1 MPRRRLAGLLLMAA
15 MLQMLLAPAIYACVA
30 HRSPTSACHETAS
43 AASAAPASGASRASV
58 AAVTEGPPTASGQA
72 SHGTHHTQAC
82 CAATDACR
90 GVFVPAQAA
99 VLSTPVTRG
108 PLAPMSPAVPSAR
121 RAAPD
126 SPPPKL

>member
-43 AASAAPASGASRASV
+43 AASGAAASPASV
-58 AAVTEGPPTASGQA
+58 AAVTEGPPTASGHA

>member
-1 MPRRRLAGLLLMAA
+1 MPRRRFAGLLLMAT
-15 MLQMLLAPAIYACVA
+15 MLQLLLAPAVYACVA

-43 AASAAPASGASRASV
+43 AASGSGASPASV

-108 PLAPMSPAVPSAR
+108 PLAPMSLGVPSAR

-126 SPPPKL
+126 SPPPKV

>member
-1 MPRRRLAGLLLMAA
+1 MPRRRFAGLLLMAT
-15 MLQMLLAPAIYACVA
+15 MLQMLLAPAVYACAA
-30 HRSPTSACHETAS
+30 HRSPTSGCHETAS
-43 AASAAPASGASRASV
+43 AATTSGASPASV
-58 AAVTEGPPTASGQA
+58 AALTEGSPTASGQA

-90 GVFVPAQAA
+90 GVFVSAQAA

-108 PLAPMSPAVPSAR
+108 PLAPMSPGVPSAR

-126 SPPPKL
+126 SPPPKV

>member
-1 MPRRRLAGLLLMAA
+1 MPRRQFAGLLLMAA
-15 MLQMLLAPAIYACVA
+15 MVQMLLAPAVYACVA
-30 HRSPTSACHETAS
+30 HRAPTSACHETAS
-43 AASAAPASGASRASV
+43 AATASGASPASV
-58 AAVTEGPPTASGQA
+58 APVTEGLPAASDQA

-90 GVFVPAQAA
+90 GVFVSAQVA

-108 PLAPMSPAVPSAR
+108 LLAPVSPGVPSAR